1 VLEIGNMSETIR
13 HIGKYFYAFKEL
25 RVDQQ
30 KKQEICFQPLCEFY
44 ACPDQM
50 LTLNGCETYFMDIS
64 DLPHDM
70 SGMLRISSGNFY
82 CSPTS
87 LSILSQVHQS

>member
-13 HIGKYFYAFKEL
+13 HIGKYVYAFKEL
-25 RVDQQ
+25 RLDQQ

-50 LTLNGCETYFMDIS
+50 LTLNGCETCFMDIS
-64 DLPHDM
+64 DLPHEWNVTKFL
-70 SGMLRISSGNFY
+70 SVILICGNMRHF
-82 CSPTS
+82 TAET
-87 LSILSQVHQS
+87 L